1 MLFYTAERVNS
12 AVLICRKGEWHCSTL
27 QKREQKT
34 AEGVNSAVLHCS
46 EAEQCCFTLLRR
58 WMMLFYTAKSVNGYR
73 TVLSVFFFFFLSTS
87 LSPAGNSGHLT
98 WLSHSCCKSSAADSY
113 QSVQSV
119 HVTKQWLLWLPVF
132 GIFNVCTDVNACD
145 CTWRL
150 YGHCKRVCTESWL
163 WEKNPLPYQGL
174 EPVSVLHLGFSVG
187 CSTNLAVTAPC
198 AHAI

>member
-1 MLFYTAERVNS
+1 MNGTVLHCKKGSRKLQKGWTVLFYTAVR
-12 AVLICRKGEWHCSTL
+12 L
-27 QKREQKT
+27 
-34 AEGVNSAVLHCS
+34 NSAVLHCWDG
-46 EAEQCCFTLLRR
+46 EWCCFTLPKV
-58 WMMLFYTAKSVNGYR
+58 WMDTELCC
-73 TVLSVFFFFFLSTS
+73 LSFFFYFLSTS

-150 YGHCKRVCTESWL
+150 YGHRKRVCTESWL